1 MSMEDPL
8 AALLFLAEQIRQSQE
23 AVEEDPCEPPPRPKA
38 VRKPTPS
45 KKPVAK
51 KKAAPV
57 RTVRSPPPKPA
68 PKPPPSPTVAQNGGR
83 QRLQA
88 PRDAPRVTI
97 GEQVA
102 ELPPST
108 ALMAR
113 NSRSNGGTLPPPT
126 RVSATRVPPPP
137 PPPRS
142 NGGAQ
147 RGSDSAPDRAL
158 IGPERAPALE
168 PQELFEEGGVLLRP
182 GRLRI
187 EPTFSYSRSDRSR
200 ILFDGIDLI
209 DVVFIGQIY
218 SDQIRNETFSSSV
231 TFRYGA
237 SDRLNL
243 RATIP
248 WEYRKTELFP
258 IERDQAPISALQTRE
273 NSSVGDIS
281 LGLSYQLYRS
291 DTRLPSVVAN
301 LTYSPDTGDPPYTG
315 RGYKR
320 LTGGFTFL
328 MQSDPAVLFGSL
340 SYLHNEGEYKSFE
353 RGDFVGGSF
362 GYSYALNYD
371 LSISTTLSYLRQIED
386 STLRRPQGGRLT
398 LGRRETDA
406 TLSLGLTY
414 ALTRRTALALSV
426 GIGLTDESPELTLSM
441 SLPMAFNTS
450 GWW

>member
-1 MSMEDPL
+1 
-8 AALLFLAEQIRQSQE
+8 
-23 AVEEDPCEPPPRPKA
+23 
-38 VRKPTPS
+38 
-45 KKPVAK
+45 
-51 KKAAPV
+51 
-57 RTVRSPPPKPA
+57 
-68 PKPPPSPTVAQNGGR
+68 
-83 QRLQA
+83 
-88 PRDAPRVTI
+88 
-97 GEQVA
+97 
-102 ELPPST
+102 
-108 ALMAR
+108 
-113 NSRSNGGTLPPPT
+113 
-126 RVSATRVPPPP
+126 
-137 PPPRS
+137 
-142 NGGAQ
+142 
-147 RGSDSAPDRAL
+147 
-158 IGPERAPALE
+158 
-168 PQELFEEGGVLLRP
+168 VLLRP

-281 LGLSYQLYRS
+281 LGLSYQVHRS

-301 LTYSPDTGDPPYTG
+301 MTYSPDTGDPPYTG

-320 LTGGFTFL
+320 LTGGLTFL
-328 MQSDPAVLFGSL
+328 TQSDPAVLFGSL
-340 SYLHNEGEYKSFE
+340 SYLHNEGDYKGFE

-371 LSISTTLSYLRQIED
+371 LSISTSLSYLRQIED
-386 STLRRPQGGRLT
+386 STVRRPQGGRLT